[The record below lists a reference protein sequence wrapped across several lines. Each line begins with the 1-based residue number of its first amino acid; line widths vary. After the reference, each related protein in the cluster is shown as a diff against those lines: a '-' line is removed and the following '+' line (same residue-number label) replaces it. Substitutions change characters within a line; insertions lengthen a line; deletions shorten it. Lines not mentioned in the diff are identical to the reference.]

1 MSAVSISVL
10 SFYAVDM
17 LASHS
22 NNSDNKNRNIAG
34 YGQVFLVCACFWW
47 AEEEMLKWPTLIVW
61 KLGSLITLFP
71 FTSESVDVNV
81 TPDKRQIFM
90 EGEKILL
97 ATIKVSNLMLNN

>member
-22 NNSDNKNRNIAG
+22 NNSSNKNRNIAG
-34 YGQVFLVCACFWW
+34 YGQVFLVRAWW

-97 ATIKVSNLMLNN
+97 ATIKVSNLMLNS